1 MCNTKFYICRHC
13 GNLVSMIHDAGVPM
27 MCCGQKM
34 TALEAGTVEA
44 SREKHIPVIEVEGT
58 KVTVTVGAVEHP
70 MIAEHSI
77 LWVYLQTTKGTQRK
91 CLEVGKAPTVTFALT
106 EDEEPL
112 AAYAYCNLH
121 GLWMAEVE
129 KEEPSICQIPKTESA
144 DENFTVC
151 FCNNVTYLD
160 IVNALQE
167 NADLSDVLALFEKV
181 KDTTHCSTGCGGC
194 HDKVMAIISDIM
206 MGHR

>member
-1 MCNTKFYICRHC
+1 MCNTKFYICEHC
-13 GNLVSMIHDAGVPM
+13 GNLVGMIHDSRVPM
-27 MCCGQKM
+27 MCCGKKM

-44 SREKHIPVIEVEGT
+44 SKEKHIPVITVEGNL
-58 KVTVTVGAVEHP
+58 VTVTVGEVAHP
-70 MIAEHSI
+70 MTAEHSI
-77 LWVYLQTTKGTQRK
+77 LWVYLQTTTGGQRK
-91 CLEVGKAPTVTFALT
+91 ALEVGGAPTVTFALT
-106 EDEEPL
+106 DDEEAV

-129 KEEPSICQIPKTESA
+129 KEEPAICQIPKTESS

-151 FCNNVTYLD
+151 NFNQVTYLD
-160 IVNALQE
+160 IEKALHE
-167 NADLSDVLALFEKV
+167 NAELSAVLAAFEKV